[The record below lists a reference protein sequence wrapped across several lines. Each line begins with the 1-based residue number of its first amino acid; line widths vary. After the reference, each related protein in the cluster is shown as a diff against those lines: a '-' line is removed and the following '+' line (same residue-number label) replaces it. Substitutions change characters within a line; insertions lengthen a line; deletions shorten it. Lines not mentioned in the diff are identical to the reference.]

1 MRRIDPHPYS
11 LPGQLPP
18 STGQKIGITDMQPL
32 VRWYFFLLEPLLLEL
47 DLLALLFD
55 FELDALFLVP
65 LDLVGMTHAPSAASN
80 PQSRPAFLN
89 RFATNKDISR
99 CSPLVLQEQ
108 IGYEAFL
115 TRRCSAAFD

>member
-1 MRRIDPHPYS
+1 M
-11 LPGQLPP
+11 
-18 STGQKIGITDMQPL
+18 
-32 VRWYFFLLEPLLLEL
+32 LEL

-89 RFATNKDISR
+89 RLPTDKNMSR
-99 CSPLVLQEQ
+99 CSPIVLQEQ
-108 IGYEAFL
+108 IRYEGFL
-115 TRRCSAAFD
+115 TRRGSAAFD